1 MIKILTEY
9 LHEERQAN
17 KALIQQI
24 DYDMFQKKKLQSII
38 NYSNI

>member
-24 DYDMFQKKKLQSII
+24 DYDMFQKKLQSII